1 MVQSSTF
8 WLFWCLMEWSKPI
21 TGSPD
26 LTGHLLLC
34 LQCLKR
40 LISVYQVSNF
50 LLSSKFY
57 SCALAI
63 LKQLWEIIHA
73 FAKGCEE
80 ISHLCPWPAP
90 LQSSIE
96 ITELQEHTTPAHDK
110 TEHRIVSKNVFQI
123 NSLRKERRK
132 KTCNNFEDM
141 ELMFFHRT
149 IHYSYVNSDWKAQ
162 IEQKR
167 FILLK

>member
-57 SCALAI
+57 SFALAI

-96 ITELQEHTTPAHDK
+96 ITELQEHITPAHDK

-132 KTCNNFEDM
+132 KLAIILRTWNSCFFI
-141 ELMFFHRT
+141 ELYITHMWIATGKHKLNKNDLF
-149 IHYSYVNSDWKAQ
+149 S
-162 IEQKR
+162 
-167 FILLK
+167 